1 MHENKPPLVTNP
13 RDPRFRALRNLQ
25 TSQGRSQTNFYLIE
39 GIRHL
44 ARAIE
49 ERAPIES
56 VFYDPSVLSNH
67 FGRKLVRRLIASRV
81 PTVRLATHLYRDL
94 TLAAEP
100 QGIGAVLRQ
109 QFVPMEHFV
118 EIAGKGTSSL
128 VPKRASN
135 HVASATEGLY
145 LAVES
150 IDSPGNLGTIIRTA
164 EAAGVSGIFLL
175 GSSDDPFHPA
185 AVRASMGSLFS
196 QKLVRCSPQEF
207 TAWSRAHGVTTVA
220 SSPSGLLDYRA
231 LRAKELAL
239 SDRAKRWSRMG
250 PAAILIG
257 SEKRGLSPDL
267 IESADF
273 TVRISMRGHCDSL
286 NVAVAA
292 GVLLFEMT
300 S

>member
-13 RDPRFRALRNLQ
+13 RDPRFLALLNLQ
-25 TSQGRSQTNFYLIE
+25 TSQCRSRTNLYLIE

-44 ARAIE
+44 ARAVE
-49 ERAPIES
+49 ERAPVES

-109 QFVPMEHFV
+109 QFVSFSTVRP
-118 EIAGKGTSSL
+118 IADS
-128 VPKRASN
+128 
-135 HVASATEGLY
+135 LY
-145 LAVES
+145 LAVEA

-164 EAAGVSGIFLL
+164 EAAGISGIFLL
-175 GSSDDPFHPA
+175 GLSDDPFHPA

-207 TAWSRAHGVTTVA
+207 TAWSRAHGVTTIA

-231 LRAKELAL
+231 LSAEEPAL
-239 SDRAKRWSRMG
+239 SGRAKRWSRMG

-292 GVLLFEMT
+292 GVLLFEMA

>member
-1 MHENKPPLVTNP
+1 
-13 RDPRFRALRNLQ
+13 
-25 TSQGRSQTNFYLIE
+25 
-39 GIRHL
+39 
-44 ARAIE
+44 
-49 ERAPIES
+49 
-56 VFYDPSVLSNH
+56 
-67 FGRKLVRRLIASRV
+67 VRRLIASRV

-109 QFVPMEHFV
+109 QFVSFSTVRP
-118 EIAGKGTSSL
+118 IADS
-128 VPKRASN
+128 
-135 HVASATEGLY
+135 LY
-145 LAVES
+145 LAVEA

-164 EAAGVSGIFLL
+164 EAAGISGIFLL
-175 GSSDDPFHPA
+175 GLSDDPFHPA

-207 TAWSRAHGVTTVA
+207 TAWSRAHGVTTIA

-231 LRAKELAL
+231 LSAEEPALSDRAKRWSRMEPAL

-292 GVLLFEMT
+292 GVLLFEMA